1 MTRTKNSSKPILKKN
16 NLKIRGKK
24 KTARQK
30 YNEESLLEAVKKVE
44 NGEMT
49 FRVAVMAYEVQK
61 SIIADHQKGISKT
74 NKLGRPAL
82 LNN

>member
-30 YNEESLLEAVKKVE
+30 YNEKSLLEVE

-49 FRVAVMAYEVQK
+49 FRQAEMAYEVPK
-61 SIIADHQKGISKT
+61 
-74 NKLGRPAL
+74 
-82 LNN
+82 